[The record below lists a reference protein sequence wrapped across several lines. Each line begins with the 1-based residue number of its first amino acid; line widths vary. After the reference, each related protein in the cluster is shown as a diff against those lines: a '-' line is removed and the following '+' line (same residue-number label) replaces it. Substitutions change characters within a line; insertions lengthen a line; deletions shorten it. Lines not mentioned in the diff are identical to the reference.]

1 MARYC
6 PLFSGSSGNCTYVAT
21 AAGGVLIDAGVSA
34 RRIERALL
42 DRDIDPRSIRA
53 IFVTHEHSDHVSGLR
68 VLCKRYGYAVYGTT
82 GTLEALQ
89 TMEALVPGIKSEVV
103 PAGGVGVADMLVTA
117 FSTPHDSRESCGYV
131 LTMGDGRRLA
141 VATDIGR
148 MNGSIEREL
157 LRCDLVQI
165 ESNHDVRM
173 LQCGPYPY
181 SLKQRIL
188 GDTGHLSNEACG
200 AVLPALARS
209 GVTQFVLA
217 HLSRENN
224 TPNLAYLTAKTALEQ
239 QGLLENRDFRLR
251 VAAPES
257 VDDVWMV

>member
-42 DRDIDPRSIRA
+42 NRNIDPQSIQA
-53 IFVTHEHSDHVSGLR
+53 IFVTHEHSDHVSGIR
-68 VLCKRYGYAVYGTT
+68 VLCKRYGYAVYATA
-82 GTLEALQ
+82 GTLEALE
-89 TMEALVPGIKSEVV
+89 TMGALVPGVKNEIV
-103 PAGGVGVADMLVTA
+103 PGGGVAVSDMLVTA
-117 FSTPHDSRESCGYV
+117 FPTPHDSRESCGYIV
-131 LTMGDGRRLA
+131 TMGDGRRLA
-141 VATDIGR
+141 VATDMGR
-148 MNGSIEREL
+148 MNEAIEREL

-181 SLKQRIL
+181 PLKKRIL

-200 AVLPALARS
+200 AVLPTLARS

-224 TPNLAYLTAKTALEQ
+224 TPQLAHLTAKAALEQ
-239 QGLLENRDFRLR
+239 QGFLENRDFRLR

-257 VDDVWMV
+257 TEDIWIV